1 MAASMERSRW
11 LAGASQVESAVPLPS
26 GQERLAGVV
35 GGVGPAT
42 GLWVTGGAAV
52 GVVPPPQA
60 PIESVTRATTATR
73 TKASRRSVMK
83 PSKRSPSKGLS
94 VTGALR
100 PVNDFLIP
108 RAEVYPTRFLERVE
122 SGPLMFAVLTQ
133 QVAHHGSEGFGGQ
146 AVGLL
151 VGMAVHGVD
160 PERRARLTAEE
171 RQQVVVRDPL
181 LQAEARDCLVGG
193 GEGVRALEG
202 HEERP
207 GGHEQPRALA
217 GGPPVHL
224 PQVALRALPALAVAV
239 APHVEV
245 PARGLAA
252 DPVGF
257 DPVRHEV
264 EHPRAEEAGRG
275 RHRVVLLACA
285 VDDPV
290 VDVALPGV
298 EGLGL

>member
-60 PIESVTRATTATR
+60 PTESVTKATTATR

-94 VTGALR
+94 VTGALP

-108 RAEVYPTRFLERVE
+108 RAEVYRLASGTSRVR
-122 SGPLMFAVLTQ
+122 PLMFAGLTQ

-257 DPVRHEV
+257 DPVRRSE
-264 EHPRAEEAGRG
+264 EHTSELQS
-275 RHRVVLLACA
+275 HH
-285 VDDPV
+285 
-290 VDVALPGV
+290 
-298 EGLGL
+298 